1 MRKTIYRGLWG
12 GAGVL
17 LMIAGV
23 LCMIW
28 EEAAL
33 ASLAAIL
40 GVVMLVSGV
49 VDSLSSVGLKTGC
62 MELVGF

>member
-12 GAGVL
+12 VAGVL

-40 GVVMLVSGV
+40 GVVDAGIRCGGYLYLLWG
-49 VDSLSSVGLKTGC
+49 
-62 MELVGF
+62 

>member
-12 GAGVL
+12 VAGVL

-49 VDSLSSVGLKTGC
+49 VDI
-62 MELVGF
+62 FI